1 MPPSSASTIS
11 RDLLSAATRNPRGL
25 PARYAHG
32 GVVVQRVALVEH
44 AERQSAALGDSPGI
58 RLLSA
63 FEQVQQRGFA
73 VAVAVDDADAIAL
86 EYALRHIGE
95 DGFGGEGE

>member
-11 RDLLSAATRNPRGL
+11 RDLLSAAHVILAAFQRG
-25 PARYAHG
+25 RAHG
-32 GVVVQRVALVEH
+32 GVVVQRVVLVEH

-73 VAVAVDDADAIAL
+73 VAVAADDADAVAL